1 MAALVIGSMSQ
12 TSFFVIM
19 SLFTLVFSLLFMRMK
34 EPLPHLEYKR
44 SSGVRVSDLTFEED
58 ELTDDEE

>member
-1 MAALVIGSMSQ
+1 
-12 TSFFVIM
+12 
-19 SLFTLVFSLLFMRMK
+19 MRMK

-58 ELTDDEE
+58 ELTDDEEQQIISDKSKLEAELEL